1 MNFSK
6 ISSYFLHFSCTFFA
20 IYTLSSKL
28 SRSHLLGLSWVK
40 DKQSVV
46 AIFSTKVI
54 IFESFGNW
62 ENLLLTMSDKFINS
76 WRNHFGMTGVILSSS
91 QLKLSWIALSF
102 EDWYKKWNPQF
113 KVSNTRPI
121 IKIDHSTSCIRIFI
135 WNLAYHLI
143 ATYWIWISGLIVE
156 ILLIKLYY
164 SAEGKIFYRKSDPSN
179 G

>member
-113 KVSNTRPI
+113 KVSNTRTI
-121 IKIDHSTSCIRIFI
+121 IEIDHSTSCIQIFI